1 MNLQRT
7 LSATVLTVFCAVTA
21 FAIESQ
27 VPKQLAG
34 RWISDPLSITSTAQE
49 CRVSFEVVDGD
60 RVIRTTGELVYST
73 KVVFDP
79 KGRGWE
85 LTEVLEQHNG
95 QPNCFGKPA
104 DEVVAHLNKPAYVEL
119 QRGVLKY
126 YRSASDP
133 TPALRFVHTHATAQ
147 VGHP

>member
-1 MNLQRT
+1 MKLQRT
-7 LSATVLTVFCAVTA
+7 VAVTVFTVFCAATV

-27 VPKQLAG
+27 APKRLAG
-34 RWISDPLSITSTAQE
+34 LWISDPLSITSTAQE

-73 KVVFDP
+73 KVVFNP

-126 YRSASDP
+126 YRSASDS
-133 TPALRFVHTHATAQ
+133 TPALRFVHTDATAQ
-147 VGHP
+147 AGQP